1 MSTPERF
8 AMIARQKAEWQ
19 SQLETQAAEFVKTPE
34 GIMLVKLDK
43 YLKALGY
50 VAHGWKFER
59 LLPNAWG
66 YYLSGQSECR
76 AAVYVLPEPEP
87 GACAV
92 RVVSGR
98 VGKLYAITTPSPGET
113 LERLREFRVDGLP
126 VVEWARDL
134 GGEA

>member
-1 MSTPERF
+1 M
-8 AMIARQKAEWQ
+8 
-19 SQLETQAAEFVKTPE
+19 KTPE

-59 LLPNAWG
+59 LVPDAWG
-66 YYLSGQSECR
+66 YYLSGQSKCR
-76 AAVYVLPEPEP
+76 AAVYVLPDVEPNS
-87 GACAV
+87 CAV
-92 RVVSGR
+92 RVVGEG
-98 VGKLYAITTPSPGET
+98 VGKLYAITTPSPAET

-134 GGEA
+134 GSDA